1 VDVENTYDVHNFPG
15 IFYDQAQTVLFKP
28 LLGIL
33 NQPKYLPIRYC
44 PITIELELVND
55 MKEPILTPV
64 GDKFTP
70 GNTSV
75 LWQIENV
82 QFKCDS
88 CTLDN
93 ALDNSYAQHLL
104 SGKSI
109 PINYNTYVS
118 QVQSTI
124 SNTNTGQQVVRLN
137 ITRALS
143 RLKSVFLTLIS
154 PQPSEGDKVGFIGLK
169 DWNNFY

>member
-1 VDVENTYDVHNFPG
+1 MGTNTTYNSNNFTG
-15 IFYDQAQTVLFKP
+15 IFYDQSQTVLFKP

-44 PITIELELVND
+44 PITIEIELVND
-55 MKEPILTPV
+55 MREPILTPV
-64 GDKFTP
+64 GTNFTP

-82 QFKCDS
+82 QFKCDN

-104 SGKSI
+104 SRKSL

-118 QVQSTI
+118 QMQSTI
-124 SNTNTGQQVVRLN
+124 SNANRGQQTVRLN

-143 RLKSVFLTLIS
+143 RLKSVFFNLNFSPTIS
-154 PQPSEGDKVGFIGLK
+154 G
-169 DWNNFY
+169 